1 MKDFFNVVSIETILG
16 FRNRFHVTPPESV
29 DLSACTGRVLARDVA
44 ADIDIPGFSRA
55 TMDGY
60 AVQGAST
67 FGSSESNPAYLE
79 VIGAVAMGEVP
90 TVPVGAG
97 QAVRIS
103 TGGMLPPGA
112 DSVVMIEHAEAV
124 ESDLIEVYKSV
135 APGQHVIGQGEDV
148 AFGQIVLT
156 AGTILRPQEAGL
168 LAALGQRR
176 IPVYGRPRVG
186 IISTGDE
193 VVPVEATPRAG
204 QIRDINATTLA
215 GQVAHCGGRPQLF
228 GIVQDHLETLRG
240 VCRDALAS
248 NDMVLISG
256 GSSVGTRDYTIEA
269 LESMPGGS
277 ILAHGVSISPGK
289 PTILAAADG
298 KPVWGLPGHAASA
311 MVVFHVLVRPF
322 VAHMG
327 GMATRAPEVPRVHAR
342 LSRNIA
348 SQQGRVDFVRV
359 QLEMGDEELW
369 AHPVL
374 GKSGLISTMVKADG
388 LLRIEAHTEGLDG
401 GTTVAVELLSPVMG

>member
-1 MKDFFNVVSIETILG
+1 
-16 FRNRFHVTPPESV
+16 
-29 DLSACTGRVLARDVA
+29 
-44 ADIDIPGFSRA
+44 
-55 TMDGY
+55 
-60 AVQGAST
+60 
-67 FGSSESNPAYLE
+67 
-79 VIGAVAMGEVP
+79 
-90 TVPVGAG
+90 
-97 QAVRIS
+97 
-103 TGGMLPPGA
+103 
-112 DSVVMIEHAEAV
+112 
-124 ESDLIEVYKSV
+124 
-135 APGQHVIGQGEDV
+135 
-148 AFGQIVLT
+148 
-156 AGTILRPQEAGL
+156 
-168 LAALGQRR
+168 
-176 IPVYGRPRVG
+176 
-186 IISTGDE
+186 
-193 VVPVEATPRAG
+193 
-204 QIRDINATTLA
+204 
-215 GQVAHCGGRPQLF
+215 
-228 GIVQDHLETLRG
+228 
-240 VCRDALAS
+240 
-248 NDMVLISG
+248 MVLISG